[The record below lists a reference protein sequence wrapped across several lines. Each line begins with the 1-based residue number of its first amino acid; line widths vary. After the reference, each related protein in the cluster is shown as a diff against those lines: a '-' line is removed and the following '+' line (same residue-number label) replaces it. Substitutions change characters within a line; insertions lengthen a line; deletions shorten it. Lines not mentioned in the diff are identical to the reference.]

1 MFRRLRRAAACALVL
16 ALALFLL
23 PACARDPSPSLS
35 RAEQNEI
42 ADTVKSYYSGLESGQ
57 YVRALDLCDL
67 SAANNDSGMTV
78 ETREACLRQLRQN
91 IVSEFRF
98 GSIVPSNGSAVVYW
112 DQTHKTWNVLVS
124 LRMAYKGADEQLVN
138 ETAQLRRIDDRW
150 EIVRLQ
156 SADRYAGY
164 RVGKI
169 RFDTDAFAQESSD

>member
-1 MFRRLRRAAACALVL
+1 MMLTNLRRAAACAL

-23 PACARDPSPSLS
+23 PACAREDIPSLT
-35 RAEQNEI
+35 ETEKTEI
-42 ADTVKSYYSGLESGQ
+42 AGTVKSYYSGLESGQ

-78 ETREACLRQLRQN
+78 ETREACLRKLRQN

-98 GSIVPSNGSAVVYW
+98 GSIVPSNGSADVYW
-112 DQTHKTWNVLVS
+112 DRTDKTWNVLVS
-124 LRMAYKGADEQLVN
+124 LRMACKGTTERLVN
-138 ETAQLRRIDDRW
+138 ETAQLRRTDNRW